1 MSDQEIIDNGICCF
15 CGNDCNP
22 LSQSCGSCTRSL
34 SWYGTIPSLEYK
46 KESNNNSYIEIDL
59 SDEEFRND
67 NYNGKIYYN
76 NKFMNEKSF
85 RQLIWFKLDEDFE
98 DKNCNYDP
106 RNCSIKV
113 LVEKFGAK
121 FIHIK

>member
-1 MSDQEIIDNGICCF
+1 MSDQEIMGNGICCF
-15 CGNDCNP
+15 CNNDCNP
-22 LSQSCGSCTRSL
+22 LSQSCGSCARSL
-34 SWYGTIPSLEYK
+34 SCYGTIQLLEYK
-46 KESNNNSYIEIDL
+46 KESNSNSSIEIDL

-98 DKNCNYDP
+98 DKNCTYDP

-113 LVEKFGAK
+113 LVEKFRAK
-121 FIHIK
+121 FINK